1 MRIPAFKAFLSDN
14 PDRSARANQ
23 VAEILSEIASSTITV
38 WDPMWDRRR
47 LVWKLFHYFKVL
59 HERNGGRGGIR
70 THETLSRLLVF
81 KTSAFNH
88 SATRPRILAVPGLRL
103 SNCLCGAR
111 PH

>member
-1 MRIPAFKAFLSDN
+1 MPRDSGFNLQRKCTLSCTLKHYIGIYLFIFSN
-14 PDRSARANQ
+14 
-23 VAEILSEIASSTITV
+23 
-38 WDPMWDRRR
+38 
-47 LVWKLFHYFKVL
+47 LVGDH
-59 HERNGGRGGIR
+59 GGRGGIR